1 MKITWRVLTEPVS
14 FKVPENFLRRR
25 LFPQPAGKFSGI
37 QRKNNNRFTEIHT
50 DLPDKCLKQ
59 EEVDQA
65 ALILLNKYQ

>member
-1 MKITWRVLTEPVS
+1 M
-14 FKVPENFLRRR
+14 RR

-59 EEVDQA
+59 KEVDQA
-65 ALILLNKYQ
+65 ALILLNKYQLRHFMYSGYINTIFCPGCCLL